1 MTVYTPTYRVTIAG
15 VVQTSTTLEDATITY
30 GRNDF
35 FEATQ
40 PSYCNLELLNLDGT
54 SPTVELLDTILIE
67 VTNSAGT
74 YVKLFTGEVSGV
86 YNRFAGAGLGGKPNT
101 LQIQAIGAL
110 GLLVKRYAGS
120 VAYPEE
126 LDGARITR
134 ILEETLYTAWE
145 DLSNTLTW
153 NDLYQIDSTI
163 TRTNLVVNPSL
174 ETNILGWEAITT
186 ATVSRNTTDSYTG
199 TSCGNV
205 LINTTTANT
214 GIRIDNTS
222 VYRIPVVE
230 GQILT
235 GSAYIKN
242 KVGTRNVR
250 TGMRFYDSP
259 TSTTVLLSV
268 SGTTL
273 TNPTTWT
280 RSSVTATAPATAL
293 WADFVFVSTNT
304 GSATDEYLF
313 DSVLVETGST
323 VQTYFDGS
331 YLPANTSTQ
340 IFSSN
345 TWTGTANA
353 STSTIS
359 QSEISGQTWANYGV
373 QGIDTI
379 DAGRYEMLARS
390 AQVEQAYNLTDV
402 TQQSGLGYLYDT
414 TDFKIGYADAE
425 RRSEN
430 YATNLIELDANLVN
444 ADIQTRLQTA
454 DIVNS
459 VVIQYDDPVLE
470 VEAQNDTS
478 INDYG
483 LLQEVRSTI
492 LAETADATE
501 QATNFVNYRGTPK
514 ASLEEVTVNLAHSDM
529 TNTVRDNL
537 LGVSMDTL
545 LYLDNIPVGLIPE
558 GYFEGFCEGWTWT
571 LGRNNLELSMS
582 VSNSIYSTLDVQW
595 EDYNALIQWQNL
607 DNATRWLDVI

>member
-15 VVQTSTTLEDATITY
+15 TVQTSTTLEDATITY

-54 SPTVELLDTILIE
+54 SPVVELLDTIVIE
-67 VTNSAGT
+67 VTDTSGT

-86 YNRFAGAGLGGKPNT
+86 YNRFAGAGAVGKPNT
-101 LQIQAIGAL
+101 LQIQAVGAL

-126 LDGARITR
+126 LDGARIQR
-134 ILEETLYTAWE
+134 ILEETLFTAWE

-153 NDLYQIDSTI
+153 ND
-163 TRTNLVVNPSL
+163 
-174 ETNILGWEAITT
+174 
-186 ATVSRNTTDSYTG
+186 
-199 TSCGNV
+199 
-205 LINTTTANT
+205 
-214 GIRIDNTS
+214 
-222 VYRIPVVE
+222 IPV
-230 GQILT
+230 
-235 GSAYIKN
+235 
-242 KVGTRNVR
+242 
-250 TGMRFYDSP
+250 
-259 TSTTVLLSV
+259 
-268 SGTTL
+268 
-273 TNPTTWT
+273 
-280 RSSVTATAPATAL
+280 
-293 WADFVFVSTNT
+293 
-304 GSATDEYLF
+304 DE
-313 DSVLVETGST
+313 
-323 VQTYFDGS
+323 
-331 YLPANTSTQ
+331 
-340 IFSSN
+340 
-345 TWTGTANA
+345 
-353 STSTIS
+353 
-359 QSEISGQTWANYGV
+359 TWANYGV

-379 DAGRYEMLARS
+379 DAGRYEVLARS

-430 YATNLIELDANLVN
+430 YAANLIELDANLVN

-459 VVIQYDDPVLE
+459 VVVQYDDPVQE
-470 VEAQNDTS
+470 VAAQNDTS
-478 INDYG
+478 INTYG
-483 LLQEVRSTI
+483 LLEEVRSTI

-514 ASLEEVTVNLAHSDM
+514 VSLEEVTVNLANSNM

-558 GYFEGFCEGWTWT
+558 GSFEGFVEGWTWT
-571 LGRNNLELSMS
+571 LGRNNLELAMS

-595 EDYNALIQWQNL
+595 EDYNSSIQWQNL
-607 DNATRWLDVI
+607 ANDYRWLDVI

>member
-15 VVQTSTTLEDATITY
+15 TVQTSTTLEDATITY

-40 PSYCNLELLNLDGT
+40 PSYCNIELLNKDGA
-54 SPTVELLDTILIE
+54 SPVVELLDVVIIE
-67 VTNSAGT
+67 VTNSAGAF
-74 YVKLFTGEVSGV
+74 VKLFTGEVSSV
-86 YNRFAGAGLGGKPNT
+86 HNRFAGAGLGGKPNT
-101 LQIQAIGAL
+101 LQIQAVGAL

-145 DLSNTLTW
+145 DLSNTFTW
-153 NDLYQIDSTI
+153 NDF
-163 TRTNLVVNPSL
+163 
-174 ETNILGWEAITT
+174 TT
-186 ATVSRNTTDSYTG
+186 
-199 TSCGNV
+199 
-205 LINTTTANT
+205 
-214 GIRIDNTS
+214 
-222 VYRIPVVE
+222 E
-230 GQILT
+230 
-235 GSAYIKN
+235 
-242 KVGTRNVR
+242 
-250 TGMRFYDSP
+250 
-259 TSTTVLLSV
+259 
-268 SGTTL
+268 
-273 TNPTTWT
+273 
-280 RSSVTATAPATAL
+280 
-293 WADFVFVSTNT
+293 
-304 GSATDEYLF
+304 
-313 DSVLVETGST
+313 
-323 VQTYFDGS
+323 
-331 YLPANTSTQ
+331 
-340 IFSSN
+340 
-345 TWTGTANA
+345 
-353 STSTIS
+353 
-359 QSEISGQTWANYGV
+359 TWANYGV

-379 DAGRYEMLARS
+379 DAGRYEVLARP

-430 YATNLIELDANLVN
+430 YTANLIELDANLVN

-478 INDYG
+478 INNYG

>member
-15 VVQTSTTLEDATITY
+15 TVQTSTTLEDATITY

-54 SPTVELLDTILIE
+54 SPAIELLDTIVIE
-67 VTNSAGT
+67 VTDSTGS

-86 YNRFAGAGLGGKPNT
+86 YNTFAGAGAVGKPNT
-101 LQIQAIGAL
+101 LQIQAVGAL

-153 NDLYQIDSTI
+153 NDL
-163 TRTNLVVNPSL
+163 P
-174 ETNILGWEAITT
+174 
-186 ATVSRNTTDSYTG
+186 
-199 TSCGNV
+199 
-205 LINTTTANT
+205 
-214 GIRIDNTS
+214 
-222 VYRIPVVE
+222 
-230 GQILT
+230 
-235 GSAYIKN
+235 
-242 KVGTRNVR
+242 
-250 TGMRFYDSP
+250 
-259 TSTTVLLSV
+259 
-268 SGTTL
+268 
-273 TNPTTWT
+273 
-280 RSSVTATAPATAL
+280 
-293 WADFVFVSTNT
+293 
-304 GSATDEYLF
+304 
-313 DSVLVETGST
+313 
-323 VQTYFDGS
+323 
-331 YLPANTSTQ
+331 
-340 IFSSN
+340 
-345 TWTGTANA
+345 
-353 STSTIS
+353 IS
-359 QSEISGQTWANYGV
+359 ETWANYGV

-379 DAGRYEMLARS
+379 DAGRYEVLARS

-430 YATNLIELDANLVN
+430 YTANLIELDANLVN

-478 INDYG
+478 INTYG

-492 LAETADATE
+492 LAQTADATE

-514 ASLEEVTVNLAHSDM
+514 VSLEEITVNLANSNM

-558 GYFEGFCEGWTWT
+558 GYNEGFVEGWTWT
-571 LGRNNLELSMS
+571 LGRNNLELAMS

-595 EDYNALIQWQNL
+595 EDYNASIQWQNL
-607 DNATRWLDVI
+607 ANDYRWLDVI

>member
-1 MTVYTPTYRVTIAG
+1 MTIYTPTYRITIAG

-101 LQIQAIGAL
+101 LQIQAVGAL

-134 ILEETLYTAWE
+134 ILEETLYIAWE
-145 DLSNTLTW
+145 DISNTQTW
-153 NDLYQIDSTI
+153 NDF
-163 TRTNLVVNPSL
+163 
-174 ETNILGWEAITT
+174 TT
-186 ATVSRNTTDSYTG
+186 
-199 TSCGNV
+199 
-205 LINTTTANT
+205 
-214 GIRIDNTS
+214 
-222 VYRIPVVE
+222 E
-230 GQILT
+230 
-235 GSAYIKN
+235 
-242 KVGTRNVR
+242 
-250 TGMRFYDSP
+250 
-259 TSTTVLLSV
+259 
-268 SGTTL
+268 
-273 TNPTTWT
+273 
-280 RSSVTATAPATAL
+280 
-293 WADFVFVSTNT
+293 
-304 GSATDEYLF
+304 
-313 DSVLVETGST
+313 
-323 VQTYFDGS
+323 
-331 YLPANTSTQ
+331 
-340 IFSSN
+340 
-345 TWTGTANA
+345 
-353 STSTIS
+353 
-359 QSEISGQTWANYGV
+359 TWANYGV

-379 DAGRYEMLARS
+379 DAGRYEVLARS

-430 YATNLIELDANLVN
+430 YTANLIELDANLVN

-478 INDYG
+478 INNYG

-537 LGVSMDTL
+537 LDVSMDTL

>member
-15 VVQTSTTLEDATITY
+15 TVQTSTTLEDATITY

-54 SPTVELLDTILIE
+54 SPVVELLDTIILE

-86 YNRFAGAGLGGKPNT
+86 YNRLAGAGLGGKPNT
-101 LQIQAIGAL
+101 LQIQAVGAL

-134 ILEETLYTAWE
+134 ILEETLYVAWE
-145 DLSNTLTW
+145 DISNTFTW
-153 NDLYQIDSTI
+153 NDF
-163 TRTNLVVNPSL
+163 
-174 ETNILGWEAITT
+174 TT
-186 ATVSRNTTDSYTG
+186 
-199 TSCGNV
+199 
-205 LINTTTANT
+205 
-214 GIRIDNTS
+214 
-222 VYRIPVVE
+222 E
-230 GQILT
+230 
-235 GSAYIKN
+235 
-242 KVGTRNVR
+242 
-250 TGMRFYDSP
+250 
-259 TSTTVLLSV
+259 
-268 SGTTL
+268 
-273 TNPTTWT
+273 
-280 RSSVTATAPATAL
+280 
-293 WADFVFVSTNT
+293 
-304 GSATDEYLF
+304 
-313 DSVLVETGST
+313 
-323 VQTYFDGS
+323 
-331 YLPANTSTQ
+331 
-340 IFSSN
+340 
-345 TWTGTANA
+345 
-353 STSTIS
+353 
-359 QSEISGQTWANYGV
+359 TWANYGV

-379 DAGRYEMLARS
+379 DVGRYEVLARP
-390 AQVEQAYNLTDV
+390 AEIDQAYNLTDT
-402 TQQSGLGYLYDT
+402 TQQSALGYLYDT
-414 TDFKIGYADAE
+414 PDFEIGYADAE
-425 RRSEN
+425 RRSAN
-430 YATNLIELDANLVN
+430 YTTNLIELDANLVN

-478 INDYG
+478 INNYG

-492 LAETADATE
+492 LAQTADATE

-514 ASLEEVTVNLAHSDM
+514 ISLEEVTVNLSNSDM

-571 LGRNNLELSMS
+571 LGRNNLGLAMS

-595 EDYNALIQWQNL
+595 EDYNSAIQWQNL
-607 DNATRWLDVI
+607 ANDYRWLDVV

>member
-1 MTVYTPTYRVTIAG
+1 MTIYTPTYRVTIAG
-15 VVQTSTTLEDATITY
+15 TVQTSTTLEDATITY

-101 LQIQAIGAL
+101 LQIQAVGAL

-134 ILEETLYTAWE
+134 ILEETLYIAWE
-145 DLSNTLTW
+145 DISNTFTW
-153 NDLYQIDSTI
+153 NDF
-163 TRTNLVVNPSL
+163 
-174 ETNILGWEAITT
+174 TT
-186 ATVSRNTTDSYTG
+186 
-199 TSCGNV
+199 
-205 LINTTTANT
+205 
-214 GIRIDNTS
+214 
-222 VYRIPVVE
+222 E
-230 GQILT
+230 
-235 GSAYIKN
+235 
-242 KVGTRNVR
+242 
-250 TGMRFYDSP
+250 
-259 TSTTVLLSV
+259 
-268 SGTTL
+268 
-273 TNPTTWT
+273 
-280 RSSVTATAPATAL
+280 
-293 WADFVFVSTNT
+293 
-304 GSATDEYLF
+304 
-313 DSVLVETGST
+313 
-323 VQTYFDGS
+323 
-331 YLPANTSTQ
+331 
-340 IFSSN
+340 
-345 TWTGTANA
+345 
-353 STSTIS
+353 
-359 QSEISGQTWANYGV
+359 TWANYGV

-379 DAGRYEMLARS
+379 DAGRYEVLARP
-390 AQVEQAYNLTDV
+390 AEIDQAYNLTDT
-402 TQQSGLGYLYDT
+402 TQQSALGYLYDT
-414 TDFKIGYADAE
+414 PDFTIGYADAE

-430 YATNLIELDANLVN
+430 YTTNLIELDANLVN

-470 VEAQNDTS
+470 VAAQNDTS
-478 INDYG
+478 INTYG
-483 LLQEVRSTI
+483 LLEEVRSTI
-492 LAETADATE
+492 LAQTADATE

-514 ASLEEVTVNLAHSDM
+514 VSLEEVTVNLSNSNM

-537 LGVSMDTL
+537 LGVSMDSL
-545 LYLDNIPVGLIPE
+545 LYLDNIPVGLIAE
-558 GYFEGFCEGWTWT
+558 GYNEGFVEGWTWT

-595 EDYNALIQWQNL
+595 EDYNSVIQWQNL